1 MCHKNSEECML
12 NLTSKEKTICE
23 MVSVG
28 MTNQEISK
36 QLQRSIHTVNTHIKN
51 IYQKNK
57 INNRTQLCYLF
68 SKFQ

>member
-1 MCHKNSEECML
+1 ML